1 MDILNKNM
9 AAVFPCRFYKGEDT
23 QNYVE
28 LNLELVGSYDKD
40 KKQPIQNLRV
50 STDGTVVNTTKNLD
64 YDVGDRIFFINR
76 FWYITAV
83 NIDLT
88 AINPQAIKAG
98 NFLDNAIFQLTLV
111 AVKSR

>member
-9 AAVFPCRFYKGEDT
+9 AAVFPARFYKGEET
-23 QNYVE
+23 QNYIE
-28 LNLELVGSYDKD
+28 LNLELVGSYDRD

-88 AINPQAIKAG
+88 SINPQAIKAG
-98 NFLDNAIFQLTLV
+98 NFLDNAVFQLTLV